1 MFTCALDPN
10 SRMTLCDQL
19 YAALRAEI
27 ERGGLPAGS
36 RMPSKRELAAHLH
49 VSTATVE
56 AAYARL
62 TRESARAAPAA
73 GFMFWRGR
81 KRRRRRS
88 GTGRFPCAGTSEPA
102 RRMRRISPMRHGR
115 G

>member
-49 VSTATVE
+49 VSCLL
-56 AAYARL
+56 Y
-62 TRESARAAPAA
+62 
-73 GFMFWRGR
+73 
-81 KRRRRRS
+81 
-88 GTGRFPCAGTSEPA
+88 TSP
-102 RRMRRISPMRHGR
+102 SPRD
-115 G
+115 